1 MIHDCYPLCTFL
13 LNKNF
18 AADVARRPRKKMQR
32 PLLKRNNRVVSSEQ
46 LSNEK
51 NMLPTYGYIGD
62 EIVQLG
68 MFVYGYLWVIAV
80 YLGYMLPS
88 YVGVE
93 INHLPT
99 GMILQVF
106 LPPRMHIV
114 ITRMTLS
121 KKLTV
126 RT

>member
-1 MIHDCYPLCTFL
+1 
-13 LNKNF
+13 
-18 AADVARRPRKKMQR
+18 MQR

-99 GMILQVF
+99 GMILQVPS
-106 LPPRMHIV
+106 L
-114 ITRMTLS
+114 
-121 KKLTV
+121 KLAAKAPENGWLQYCLFSGANC
-126 RT
+126 